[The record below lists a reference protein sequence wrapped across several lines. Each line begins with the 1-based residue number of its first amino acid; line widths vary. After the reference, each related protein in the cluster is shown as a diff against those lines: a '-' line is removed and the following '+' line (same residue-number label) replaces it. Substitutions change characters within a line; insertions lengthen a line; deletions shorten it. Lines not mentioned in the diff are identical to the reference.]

1 MMLRSDFRV
10 IQFRLFPALTDVLKV
25 GRICPLF
32 LFFNGKGPD
41 MAETVIEQVE
51 AIALPVL
58 AELGLE
64 LVEVQYRREQSGW
77 VLRLIIDK
85 QEGVSLEYCTAVSR
99 EISQLLDI
107 EDFIDQAYNL
117 EVSSPGLDR
126 PLKSMADF
134 QRFTGR
140 KARIKTVEPID
151 GERFFIGRIKQ
162 TREETIILEVGRR
175 ELTIPFAQVSK
186 ARLEVEF

>member
-1 MMLRSDFRV
+1 MADAV
-10 IQFRLFPALTDVLKV
+10 NEKV
-25 GRICPLF
+25 
-32 LFFNGKGPD
+32 K
-41 MAETVIEQVE
+41 EV
-51 AIALPVL
+51 ALPVL
-58 AELGLE
+58 EELGLE

-85 QEGVSLEYCTAVSR
+85 QDGVTLNDCTVVSR

-126 PLKSMADF
+126 PLKSMTDF
-134 QRFTGR
+134 QRFIGR
-140 KARIKTVEPID
+140 KAKIKTIEPIA
-151 GERFFIGRIKQ
+151 GQHVFIGKIHQ
-162 TREETIILEVGRR
+162 TEGETIILEVGRK
-175 ELTIPFAQVSK
+175 EVEIPFLQVSK

>member
-1 MMLRSDFRV
+1 MADTL
-10 IQFRLFPALTDVLKV
+10 IK
-25 GRICPLF
+25 RI
-32 LFFNGKGPD
+32 
-41 MAETVIEQVE
+41 E

-64 LVEVQYRREQSGW
+64 LVDVQYRREQNGW

-85 QEGVSLEYCTAVSR
+85 ENGVGLGDCSAVSR

-107 EDFIDQAYNL
+107 EDFIDQKYNL

-134 QRFTGR
+134 QRFIGS
-140 KARIKTVEPID
+140 KAKIKTIEPID
-151 GERFFIGRIKQ
+151 GEHVFIGKIQQ
-162 TREETIILEVGRR
+162 TEGENIILEVGRK
-175 ELTIPFAQVSK
+175 EVTVPFSQISK
-186 ARLEVEF
+186 ARLEVEL

>member
-1 MMLRSDFRV
+1 MADVINKRV
-10 IQFRLFPALTDVLKV
+10 
-25 GRICPLF
+25 
-32 LFFNGKGPD
+32 
-41 MAETVIEQVE
+41 ETV
-51 AIALPVL
+51 ALPL
-58 AELGLE
+58 LEELGLE
-64 LVEVQYRREQSGW
+64 LVEVQFRREQSGW

-85 QEGVSLEYCTAVSR
+85 QGGVNLEDCTAVSR
-99 EISQLLDI
+99 ELSQLLDI

-140 KARIKTVEPID
+140 KAKIKTIEPIA
-151 GERFFIGRIKQ
+151 GEHVFIGKIQQ
-162 TREETIILEVGRR
+162 TEGESIVLEVSRR
-175 ELTIPFAQVSK
+175 EVVIPFSQVAK